1 MCWARR
7 ALKARSSSAVKL
19 TVVEVLR
26 LWLPLTQPFSL
37 AILSLSLVSFCTL
50 MLEVVVVAVVVVVT
64 GDEAE

>member
-1 MCWARR
+1 M
-7 ALKARSSSAVKL
+7 KL